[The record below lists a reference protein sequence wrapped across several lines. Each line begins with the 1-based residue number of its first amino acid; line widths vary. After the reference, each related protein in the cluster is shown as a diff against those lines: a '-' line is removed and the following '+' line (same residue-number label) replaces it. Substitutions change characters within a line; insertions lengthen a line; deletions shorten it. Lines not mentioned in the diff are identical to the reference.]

1 MKIEHSIERKIND
14 ELVTQEAVDAF
25 HKFSICANSLDDER
39 SMRCLAVVIKGIEL
53 GLLKNDVDL
62 KIQKIVDNIMDK
74 IIDIVNNIKSHL
86 ESNTEFDENLYCID
100 LSKIFD
106 TSDVQMVRWVKQVL
120 DEALHEKK
128 LAAEYSSTATT
139 TFYVY
144 GWHKAEYFNN
154 KYTQD
159 YMNSLCENIQIILD
173 IEKSIRHIK
182 KDFLDSYEIAIT
194 EDRPANKIEMCL
206 KLLNKSFVK
215 RSTTFWWQN

>member
-14 ELVTQEAVDAF
+14 ELVTQEAVNAF

-106 TSDVQMVRWVKQVL
+106 TSDVQMVRWVKQAL

-128 LAAEYSSTATT
+128 LAAEYSSNDTT

-144 GWHKAEYFNN
+144 GWHKTEYFNN

-159 YMNSLCENIQIILD
+159 YMNSLCKNIEIILD
-173 IEKSIRHIK
+173 IEEYIK
-182 KDFLDSYEIAIT
+182 HPRLNCLGNSELDMRDDKPT
-194 EDRPANKIEMCL
+194 NKIEMCL
-206 KLLNKSFVK
+206 KLFGISFIK
-215 RSTTFWWQN
+215 MSTMFWWQN